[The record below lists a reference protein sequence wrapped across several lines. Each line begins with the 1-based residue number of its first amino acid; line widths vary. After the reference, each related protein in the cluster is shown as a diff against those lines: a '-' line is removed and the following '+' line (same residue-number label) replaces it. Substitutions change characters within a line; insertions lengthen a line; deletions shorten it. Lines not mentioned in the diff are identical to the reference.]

1 MSARP
6 VREHDQDDP
15 VVTLHVRPERF
26 PERSLSEYTAE
37 AARRPAG
44 SVPMTY
50 LAARSVGCWDE
61 PWSW

>member
-1 MSARP
+1 
-6 VREHDQDDP
+6 
-15 VVTLHVRPERF
+15 VTLHVRPERF
-26 PERSLSEYTAE
+26 PERSVSEYTAE